1 MEQPVLVSRDGPIY
15 VVQINRPRVRNAI
28 NGQAAQALR
37 EAWQAFEKDEDAC
50 VGILTGGDDVFS
62 AGADLTAL
70 PELVPEVIGEYGPLG
85 FTRLLVSKPTIAAVA
100 GYCVAG
106 GLEMA
111 CWCDLR
117 IADETA
123 VFGYFERRFGVPLVD
138 GGTQR
143 LPRIIGLGRALE
155 LTLTGRPVA
164 AQEAL
169 SIGLVNEVAPQGE
182 SLRRALELARQ
193 IAAFPQ
199 MCLRHDRQAV
209 YQGLGRSLEEGLR
222 IEAELGAEAVGA
234 GASETGAAA
243 LQDWKGRRDIQI
255 IVTRSSQKWDTDLA
269 DSTDRQCKNP

>member
-1 MEQPVLVSRDGPIY
+1 MKTPVLVSGDGPVRVI
-15 VVQINRPRVRNAI
+15 QINRPRKRNAI
-28 NGQAAQALR
+28 NGQTALALR
-37 EAWQAFEKDEDAC
+37 EAWLAFEADEDAH
-50 VGILTGGDDVFS
+50 VGILTGGDDVFC

-70 PELVPEVIGEYGPLG
+70 AELAPDVAGEYGPLG
-85 FTRLLVSKPTIAAVA
+85 FTRPSVSKPTIAAVA

-155 LTLTGRPVA
+155 LTLTGRPVT

-169 SIGLVNEVAPQGE
+169 AIGLVNEVTPKGE
-182 SLRRALELARQ
+182 SLRRALELAHQ

-199 MCLRHDRQAV
+199 MCLRHDRQAIYEGV
-209 YQGLGRSLEEGLR
+209 GRSLKKGLR
-222 IEAELGAEAVGA
+222 IEAEIGAEVIRG
-234 GASETGAAA
+234 GASEKGAQT
-243 LQDWKGRRDIQI
+243 L
-255 IVTRSSQKWDTDLA
+255 QKWQGREKA
-269 DSTDRQCKNP
+269 E